1 MKYDEY
7 YAARPADIGAYEEK
21 RTGGKPIYDGVVLHV
36 VRDEILLPDGKPG
49 VREVVR
55 HPGAV
60 AVVPLTREGE
70 VVCVRQFRYPNNG
83 MLLEIPAGKLEPGE
97 RERGFTAGIE
107 NAARRELREE
117 TGAVS
122 GKLTYIGQ
130 FLSSPAILD
139 EIIYLFLAEDLSFGE
154 TDPDD
159 DEFID
164 VVRVPL
170 GELCAA
176 IADGRV
182 TDGKTQAA
190 VLKAD
195 YILRGRKN

>member
-7 YAARPADIGAYEEK
+7 YAAHPADLGTYAEK
-21 RTGGKPIYDGVVLHV
+21 RTGGRSVYDGVVLHA

-60 AVVPLTREGE
+60 AVVPLTEAGE
-70 VVCVRQFRYPNNG
+70 VVCVRQYRYPNDG

-97 RERGFTAGIE
+97 RTREGGLEA
-107 NAARRELREE
+107 AARRELREE
-117 TGAVS
+117 TGAVV
-122 GKLTYIGQ
+122 GKLTYIGP
-130 FLSSPAILD
+130 FYSSPAILD
-139 EIIYLFLAEDLSFGE
+139 EVIFCYLAEDLTFGE
-154 TDPDD
+154 TDPDE

-170 GELCAA
+170 VELCRAA
-176 IADGRV
+176 AEGLIP
-182 TDGKTQAA
+182 DGKTQAA
-190 VLKAD
+190 VFKTD
-195 YILRGRKN
+195 YLLRNRKS